1 LRNRILQHQLVARN
15 DAAFAKMAFE
25 QYNYNII
32 QPEIIDD
39 NAEDTLP
46 NSNYIA
52 LMHLQNV
59 LPVKA
64 YKIM

>member
-1 LRNRILQHQLVARN
+1 
-15 DAAFAKMAFE
+15 MAFE